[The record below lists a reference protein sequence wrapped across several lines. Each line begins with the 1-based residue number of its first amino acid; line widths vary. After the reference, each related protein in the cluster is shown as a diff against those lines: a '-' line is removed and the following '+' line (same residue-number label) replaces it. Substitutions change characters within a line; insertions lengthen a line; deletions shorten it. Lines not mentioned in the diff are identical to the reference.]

1 MVGARQALSI
11 SIMMVI
17 GELLGTTNGLGY
29 TIIQFQRGY
38 QIPQMWS
45 GVFVL
50 GLLGVVLALRF
61 VELRS
66 HVYARIQGAKR
77 GADILR

>member
-1 MVGARQALSI
+1 
-11 SIMMVI
+11 MMVI

-50 GLLGVVLALRF
+50 GLLGVLLAVLFRLAER
-61 VELRS
+61 
-66 HVYARIQGAKR
+66 HVLVWYHGIRQGER
-77 GADILR
+77 GAANNRAA